1 MKSQLKFRNKFL
13 YGLGGLGY
21 SSMSQ
26 TLNNF
31 IMFFGTS
38 VMGISGSLVGIAI
51 AISSLWDGVSDPL
64 VGHLSDNT
72 NNRFFGKRLGFMF
85 FGIFIIALLNI
96 CIWSMPSSLPEFGKF
111 LWLLIGMLHQII
123 TNSQKFKAL
132 KQCFQ
137 S

>member
-13 YGLGGLGY
+13 YGIGGLGY

-64 VGHLSDNT
+64 FWDFCDCPSQYLYLVNA
-72 NNRFFGKRLGFMF
+72 
-85 FGIFIIALLNI
+85 FIA
-96 CIWSMPSSLPEFGKF
+96 
-111 LWLLIGMLHQII
+111 
-123 TNSQKFKAL
+123 A
-132 KQCFQ
+132 
-137 S
+137 